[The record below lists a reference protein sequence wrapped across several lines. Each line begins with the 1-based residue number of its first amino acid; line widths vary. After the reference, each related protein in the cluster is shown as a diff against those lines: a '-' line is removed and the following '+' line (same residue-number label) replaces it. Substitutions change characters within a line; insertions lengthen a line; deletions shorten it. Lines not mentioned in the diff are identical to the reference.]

1 MLRVYEDLQ
10 IGNILSSSSF
20 ANIAVF
26 GGDQRKITLINIT
39 ETKQKNLFF
48 DVASKDVNNIVFC
61 PVNLTGKNP
70 RLLLAIFS
78 FKPNYLESKSDLL
91 EMTQILND
99 FGVSLKNIFSKQM
112 LEFLKSELIEDQK
125 TYNLKK
131 NTKLNKKIQSVQKI
145 IKTLEKS
152 LN

>member
-26 GGDQRKITLINIT
+26 GGDQRKITLIDIT
-39 ETKQKNLFF
+39 KTKQKNLFF

-78 FKPNYLESKSDLL
+78 FEPNYLESRSDLL

-125 TYNLKK
+125 L
-131 NTKLNKKIQSVQKI
+131 
-145 IKTLEKS
+145 S
-152 LN
+152 LIHI